1 MTSTSYKMTH
11 DIIECDMV
19 WDVKRTIYHHI
30 SCPHATCVV
39 LYSYTFLHEERIDGP
54 SPNKRIYLSRCDLV
68 WEKLSTKAP
77 KGSSRSHQGTTLQQH
92 QKALKSWDI
101 MKHTARVQSDVL
113 WFHRAANRWRFVLMG
128 EAPEDILKRWIHL
141 NQFVSRTYKK
151 SQETILCQLML
162 HPSYRAIW
170 FQCGSFRL
178 KELRLK
184 VSDVI
189 TFLPLLTE
197 L

>member
-1 MTSTSYKMTH
+1 MRCEKNN
-11 DIIECDMV
+11 
-19 WDVKRTIYHHI
+19 I
-30 SCPHATCVV
+30 SSHLVPSCHLRCIVF
-39 LYSYTFLHEERIDGP
+39 LHFLHEERIDGP

-77 KGSSRSHQGTTLQQH
+77 KGSSRSHQGTTLQQQH

-141 NQFVSRTYKK
+141 KQFVSRTHKRPFCANWCCI
-151 SQETILCQLML
+151 QADIGLFGFNAE
-162 HPSYRAIW
+162 
-170 FQCGSFRL
+170 
-178 KELRLK
+178 
-184 VSDVI
+184 VSD
-189 TFLPLLTE
+189 
-197 L
+197 